1 MSMANAGID
10 CTAPSARH
18 ARAQLHGVTAYV
30 DVHAWNE
37 WQRAMLSLDEQRKGK
52 LEAIEEALP
61 AGRKCKF
68 NGSNYSL

>member
-1 MSMANAGID
+1 MRALIAQRQ
-10 CTAPSARH
+10 APATH
-18 ARAQLHGVTAYV
+18 ARNCMASQLMWMH
-30 DVHAWNE
+30 VHAWNE

>member
-1 MSMANAGID
+1 MWM
-10 CTAPSARH
+10 H
-18 ARAQLHGVTAYV
+18 
-30 DVHAWNE
+30 VHAWNE